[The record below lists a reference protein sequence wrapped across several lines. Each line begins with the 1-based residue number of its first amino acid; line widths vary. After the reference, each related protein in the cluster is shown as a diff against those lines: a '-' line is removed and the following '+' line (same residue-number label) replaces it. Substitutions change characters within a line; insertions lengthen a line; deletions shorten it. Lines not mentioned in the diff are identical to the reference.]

1 MKEFLKDAF
10 TFVAEV
16 AVLLCTLVGGY
27 FAIYMVM
34 GG

>member
-1 MKEFLKDAF
+1 MKEVLKDAL

-16 AVLLCTLVGGY
+16 LVLGATLVGGY